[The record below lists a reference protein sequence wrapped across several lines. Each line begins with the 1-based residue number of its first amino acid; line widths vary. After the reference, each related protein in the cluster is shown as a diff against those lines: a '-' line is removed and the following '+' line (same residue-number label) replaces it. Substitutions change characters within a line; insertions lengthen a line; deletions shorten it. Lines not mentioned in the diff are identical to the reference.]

1 MTTIEKKDR
10 PRIAKAP
17 RSRSAMKRRTFL
29 RGVLTTGAAVTVG
42 VPVLDAMLDEN
53 GTALAGGEPLPVRFG
68 VWFWGNG
75 VRPERWIPTGGA
87 GWTPSE
93 QLQPLAAAGVKPWV
107 SVVTGC
113 EIKTATH
120 AHHSGMAGV
129 MTGAHFHQVGNT
141 RDTIVSTFAYPS
153 VDQVAAAH
161 FDGTTPFR
169 SLEFGITRFR
179 GTDEG
184 TTFQH
189 LSHNGP
195 NNPNPS
201 EYSPSRMFARLFGA
215 PVDAQID
222 LARQSVLDAVSAQI
236 RALQPKVSRADRVRL
251 EQHFESVRA
260 LETRLAAGAAAC
272 APPADPGDFPDVG
285 GREQIAEQNRAMSDL
300 CALALACDLTRAF
313 SIFFSTAGSGVI
325 MWPVGASNGLHQ
337 INHDEGPPHPTV
349 HAATVFTMEQL
360 GYFLAR
366 LRDTPD
372 AAGGNVLDNVSILG
386 TSELG
391 EGWTHSNR
399 EFPILICGRGGG
411 ALRGDVHHRVDRANV
426 SRAVLTALRGARIPA
441 ASFGYDESYVYN
453 GSTQLSPG
461 LATDPFGE
469 LLT

>member
-1 MTTIEKKDR
+1 MTKKR
-10 PRIAKAP
+10 VSKLALG
-17 RSRSAMKRRTFL
+17 RRTFL

-42 VPVLDAMLDEN
+42 VPILDAMLDEN
-53 GTALAGGEPLPVRFG
+53 GVAFAGGDPLPVRFG

-75 VRPERWIPTGGA
+75 VRPERWTPGGTVD
-87 GWTPSE
+87 WTPSD
-93 QLQPLAAAGVKPWV
+93 QLRPLADAGVKPWV

-120 AHHSGMAGV
+120 PHHSGMAGI
-129 MTGAHFHQVGNT
+129 MTGAHFHQNGTT

-161 FDGTTPFR
+161 FEGTTPFR

-215 PVDAQID
+215 PADDQID
-222 LARQSVLDAVSAQI
+222 LARQSVLDAVGEQI
-236 RALQPKVSRADRVRL
+236 RALQPRVSRADSIRL
-251 EQHFESVRA
+251 EQHWDSVRA
-260 LETRLAAGAAAC
+260 LELRLAAGASSC
-272 APPADPGDFPDVG
+272 TPPADPGDFPDVG

-313 SIFFSTAGSGVI
+313 SMFFSTAGSGVI
-325 MWPVGASNGLHQ
+325 MWPVGAANGLHQ
-337 INHDEGPPHPTV
+337 INHDEGAPYPTV

-372 AAGGNVLDNVSILG
+372 AAGGSLLDNVSILG
-386 TSELG
+386 TTELSEG
-391 EGWTHSNR
+391 YTHSNR
-399 EFPILICGRGGG
+399 EFPILVCGRGGG
-411 ALRGDVHHRVDRANV
+411 ALRGNVHHRVDRANT
-426 SRAVLTALRGARIPA
+426 SIAVLTALRGAGIPLP
-441 ASFGYDESYVYN
+441 SFGYDESYTYN
-453 GSTQLSPG
+453 GNSVFSPG
-461 LATDPFGE
+461 RADTVFSE
-469 LLT
+469 LLTG